1 MECSDHSRI
10 GGFILAAG
18 EGRRLRPA
26 TFVKPKA
33 LVPFCGTSLLELA
46 LSRLAGLAP
55 AGVVVNACY
64 LADQVAAAAEEL
76 GPRYR
81 CSVKVSREEHLLNT
95 GGGLRAGL
103 RLLPASVQHVVVHNV
118 DVLLD
123 ADFERLLEFH
133 LQNRALA
140 TLLLVPGMGPRTV
153 DLAFDQRIKD
163 LRRPRGAGT
172 YTYSGVHVFDRA
184 VLDYL
189 PDLEACSVVDA
200 WEAAMAAERP
210 ILGLPVEGVFWV
222 DLGTPRS
229 YIGAHAEVADCGL
242 RHHALLRRAQE
253 TQARRRAALE
263 QVGVR
268 CSGALGIGVNVRVAP
283 GVHLHNAVLWD
294 GTELTRRVL
303 YADTVFTGGRAATP
317 PPVDEKRRPDPRV
330 YSCLD
335 IDPETCR
342 FEPLRKQ
349 GSGRR
354 YARLT
359 ASDGTSRVWCAY
371 NHERQENAGFAAI
384 ADFLDR
390 LGVRVPGVELH
401 LGDVGEVVLSDLGG
415 RDLLHVTDPER
426 IEYFLRQVVVQ
437 IARLHVLGDRAVRL
451 EEFPLQRG
459 FTKGLYDWERDYFRT
474 HILGELLHRPE
485 LWAPVAAE
493 YRRLRTRLLS
503 QPLVPIHR
511 DLQGANIMIAAD
523 QAYLIDFQGMRLGC
537 AAYDLGALLYD
548 PYMRHPIDRRRRAW
562 RTYTRAV
569 AELGVTPPADDL
581 LYTAGIQRL
590 FQALG
595 AYGKLWRTDG
605 LKWYRQFV
613 APGLDMLA
621 AAGRESG
628 EFPAIVE
635 LAETCRVLV
644 DEALASS
651 QP

>member
-1 MECSDHSRI
+1 MERCDPSRI

-26 TFVKPKA
+26 TFVRPKA

-46 LSRLAGLAP
+46 LSRLAGLTP

-64 LADQVAAAAEEL
+64 LADQVAAAAAEL
-76 GPRYR
+76 GPRYS
-81 CSVKVSREEHLLNT
+81 CPVKVSREERLLDT
-95 GGGLRAGL
+95 GGGLRAGV
-103 RLLPASVQHVVVHNV
+103 RLLPASVQHVLVHNV

-123 ADFERLLEFH
+123 MDLERLLDFH
-133 LQNRALA
+133 LRNRAMA
-140 TLLLVPGMGPRTV
+140 TLLLVPGRGPRTV
-153 DLAFDQRIKD
+153 DLAFDQRIED
-163 LRRPRGAGT
+163 LRRPRGSGA
-172 YTYSGVHVFDRA
+172 YTYSGVHVFDRSI
-184 VLDYL
+184 LEYL
-189 PDLEACSVVDA
+189 PDRQACSIVDA
-200 WEAAMAAERP
+200 WEAATAAGRP
-210 ILGLPVEGVFWV
+210 VLGLPVEGMFWV
-222 DLGTPRS
+222 DLGTPRN

-242 RHHALLRRAQE
+242 RHHVLLRRAQE

-263 QVGVR
+263 QAGVR
-268 CSGALGIGVNVRVAP
+268 CSGALGIGERVRVAA
-283 GVHLHNAVLWD
+283 GIHLHNVVLWD
-294 GTELTRRVL
+294 RTELTRRVL
-303 YADTVFTGGRAATP
+303 YADTVFTGGRAPPP
-317 PPVDEKRRPDPRV
+317 PPVDEDRQPDPRV

-335 IDPETCR
+335 LDPETCR

-359 ASDGTSRVWCAY
+359 AADGTSRIWCAY

-415 RDLLHVTDPER
+415 RDLLHVTDPDR
-426 IEYFLRQVVVQ
+426 IEHFLRQVVAQ

-511 DLQGANIMIAAD
+511 DLQAANIMIAAD
-523 QAYLIDFQGMRLGC
+523 QAYLIDFQGMRPGC

-548 PYMRHPIDRRRRAW
+548 PYMCHPIDRRRRVW
-562 RTYTRAV
+562 RAYTGAV
-569 AELGVTPPADDL
+569 AELGAPPPADDL
-581 LYTAGIQRL
+581 LYTAAIQRL

-605 LKWYRQFV
+605 LPWYRQFI
-613 APGLDMLA
+613 APGLEMLA
-621 AAGRESG
+621 AAARESG

-644 DEALASS
+644 REALAAP